1 MIGETSKLSDPLR
14 SSVRLVTETTLRLDY
29 RGHQVEC
36 LSLSPFSEHSRSLSL
51 PAMFQAQALDVADWV
66 RRGHLTEAEP
76 IRFSLPGVW
85 N

>member
-14 SSVRLVTETTLRLDY
+14 PSVRLVTETTLRLTTEDTKWS
-29 RGHQVEC
+29 VSLC
-36 LSLSPFSEHSRSLSL
+36 LLSLSTAAPSP
-51 PAMFQAQALDVADWV
+51 PAMFQSQALDVADWA